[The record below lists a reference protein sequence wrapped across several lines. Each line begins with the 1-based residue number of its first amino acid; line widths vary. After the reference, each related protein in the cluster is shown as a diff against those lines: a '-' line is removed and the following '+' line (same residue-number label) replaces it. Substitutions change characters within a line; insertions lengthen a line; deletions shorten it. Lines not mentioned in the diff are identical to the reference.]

1 MANVF
6 DYQFNVGGNFT
17 TVIDDMTESTGRFNA
32 NVETARA
39 GLSAWEQRFA
49 AFG

>member
-1 MANVF
+1 MSNVF

-17 TVIDDMTESTGRFNA
+17 TVMDDMVESTGRFNA

-39 GLSAWEQRFA
+39 PG
-49 AFG
+49 